1 MPVEANSAAGQLLT
15 AAQPD
20 CSPARRVAG
29 QGCSQLASV
38 CAGSHRCRR
47 RRRRP
52 GCSCRCSS
60 RWPPLPPPLPA
71 SPPAGRAPSPP
82 PPPPPPPATAAACS
96 CRCSRRRPPLPPPL
110 PASPP
115 AGRAPSPPP
124 PPPPPQQ
131 PASPPA
137 GGRRLPERSRSLP
150 EGNQPGLTSGCR
162 PAGPRL
168 KLVESRAAPLQS
180 RHRRPSRT

>member
-1 MPVEANSAAGQLLT
+1 MPEIQLSQQQNAEGRLQMPVEANSAAGQLLT

-82 PPPPPPPATAAACS
+82 PPPPPP
-96 CRCSRRRPPLPPPL
+96 
-110 PASPP
+110 
-115 AGRAPSPPP
+115 
-124 PPPPPQQ
+124 QQ

-137 GGRRLPERSRSLP
+137 GGRRLPESSRSLP
-150 EGNQPGLTSGCR
+150 EGNQPGRTSGCR
-162 PAGPRL
+162 PAGPRR